1 MQWLAVMLILSL
13 VIGLSRR
20 AGRGA
25 HAFLVLGIAVV
36 VGAWY
41 VQIGRSL

>member
-1 MQWLAVMLILSL
+1 MQWLAIILILSL
-13 VIGLSRR
+13 TIGLRRR
-20 AGRGA
+20 AGPAA

-41 VQIGRSL
+41 VQLGHGG